1 MENGYGVWYGCLDG
15 SGWNDFAAHIPFL
28 TFLTIHS
35 YLKVRFVSIHLKH
48 HHCS

>member
-1 MENGYGVWYGCLDG
+1 MENGYGVWCRYLDG
-15 SGWNDFAAHIPFL
+15 SWLDGFVAHIPFL

-35 YLKVRFVSIHLKH
+35 YLKVRFVSIQLKH